1 MSQALA
7 KRADDAVARLAA
19 AWGETSPSDR
29 RWYDESVR
37 AWLASVAS
45 SPHTT
50 RSYTTTIAGFFA
62 WAEASGRARV
72 PHRVTTSDVEAWV
85 TFLEAGGRTVPPTLD
100 REERAALDAV
110 SNGRGGRE
118 AIARAID
125 QTRFL
130 NGLLASA
137 SAHEVSVLMGRL
149 ATKGLVTR
157 DRSAFRGETTWK
169 LPAPRQ
175 GGLAPATVGQ
185 RLAALQSFFAA
196 VIGQDGQKAGLS
208 DRGPMT
214 VSPVPPVLTRYVKRT
229 ANSRVVRSERRKTR
243 PVDWEALRNACWERN
258 RPDGW
263 KQRDWTILVC
273 LATTGLR
280 VAELCRLRLKDI
292 ESVPAPDA
300 GDAGGR
306 VTTVVVTRK
315 GGREDRIALPEIAQK
330 EILALRTALRPED
343 QAGDRPI
350 ACMAVRRWG
359 KQAAL
364 PTNAALSTTQ
374 VQTIFR
380 GLAKQIAKDT
390 GEDAK
395 TVEQR
400 IHPHGLRHLYAETL
414 ADAGV
419 PVHEIRDLLGHQSL
433 ATTDGYLSRRKAGT
447 KDHSNDLKPFAW
459 PSDDAG
465 FAMNGAMNGARN
477 GKRGPRPR

>member
-1 MSQALA
+1 MSGALA
-7 KRADDAVARLAA
+7 KRADDAVAKLAA

-29 RWYDESVR
+29 RWYEESVR
-37 AWLASVAS
+37 TWLSAVSE

-50 RSYTTTIAGFFA
+50 RSYTTTVAGFFA

-85 TFLEAGGRTVPPTLD
+85 SFLEAGGRTVPPTLD

-118 AIARAID
+118 SIAKAID
-125 QTRFL
+125 STRFL

-137 SAHEVSVLMGRL
+137 SHHEVGLLMGRL
-149 ATKGLVTR
+149 ATKGLVQR
-157 DRSAFRGETTWK
+157 DRSIARGEPFWK
-169 LPAPRQ
+169 LPPPRKD
-175 GGLAPATVGQ
+175 GLAPATVAQ
-185 RLAALQSFFAA
+185 RLSALQSFFQAI
-196 VIGQDGQKAGLS
+196 IGQGGQRAGLD
-208 DRGPMT
+208 DRGPMQ
-214 VSPVPPVLTRYVKRT
+214 VSPVPPVLSRYVKRT
-229 ANSRVVRSERRKTR
+229 ANSRVSRSARRKTR
-243 PVDWEALRNACWERN
+243 PVDWEALRNACWERA

-263 KQRDWTILVC
+263 KQRDWTLVVC

-292 ESVPAPDA
+292 ESEADA
-300 GDAGGR
+300 SGGR
-306 VTTVVVTRK
+306 TTTVVVRRK

-343 QAGDRPI
+343 QSGDRPI

-364 PTNAALSTTQ
+364 PVNAALSTTQ

-380 GLAKQIAKDT
+380 GLAKQIAVDT
-390 GEDAK
+390 GEERKA
-395 TVEQR
+395 VEQR

-414 ADAGV
+414 AAAGV
-419 PVHEIRDLLGHQSL
+419 PVHEIRDLLGHQSI
-433 ATTDGYLSRRKAGT
+433 ATTDGYLGRREPST
-447 KDHSNDLKPFAW
+447 RDRSDQLRPFAW
-459 PSDDAG
+459 PADDAD
-465 FAMNGAMNGARN
+465 FAMNGRRRGT
-477 GKRGPRPR
+477 KRTTKTDS